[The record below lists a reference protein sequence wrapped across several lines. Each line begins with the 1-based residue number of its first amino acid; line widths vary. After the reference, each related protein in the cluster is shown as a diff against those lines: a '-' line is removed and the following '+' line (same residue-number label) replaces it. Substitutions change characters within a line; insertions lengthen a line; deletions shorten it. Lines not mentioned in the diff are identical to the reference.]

1 MRRFTV
7 FIRMHRERK
16 CFRDYRKLV
25 VEIFMKDSR
34 FITFFSREATVEIKT
49 LQILFCMYMC
59 GNIQWYKIATTLNCF
74 EQNRART
81 VFSTYH
87 IESFV
92 SSKGN
97 EIFNNME
104 YK

>member
-16 CFRDYRKLV
+16 CFRDYRELV

-49 LQILFCMYMC
+49 LRILFSCMC
-59 GNIQWYKIATTLNCF
+59 IWYTIGKIATTLKCF
-74 EQNRART
+74 TKSRI
-81 VFSTYH
+81 VFSTVL
-87 IESFV
+87 ERKRNF
-92 SSKGN
+92 
-97 EIFNNME
+97 
-104 YK
+104 

>member
-49 LQILFCMYMC
+49 LQILFSMYMC
-59 GNIQWYKIATTLNCF
+59 ANGMYIQRYKIATTLNCF
-74 EQNRART
+74 EQNRTRT

-87 IESFV
+87 MESFFER
-92 SSKGN
+92 KRN
-97 EIFNNME
+97 F
-104 YK
+104 